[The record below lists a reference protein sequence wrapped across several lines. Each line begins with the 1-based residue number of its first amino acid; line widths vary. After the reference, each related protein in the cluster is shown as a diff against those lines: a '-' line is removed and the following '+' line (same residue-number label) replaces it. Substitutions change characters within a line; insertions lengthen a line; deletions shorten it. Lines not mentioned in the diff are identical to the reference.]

1 MRNLN
6 LDHLRALAEVVRQG
20 SFSAAA
26 RTLNLTQPAV
36 SLQIRELESRLG
48 VRLIE
53 RLGKQAHATIPG
65 RDLIAHAQRIFRE
78 CEAVEE
84 SMRRFRDGWLGRV
97 HIGTTL
103 TALMYE
109 LPPVLRELR
118 SAHPRIDLVVTNMAT
133 RLSVERILDNTIDL
147 ALVTLPVKS
156 EQLRITPLRPQTL
169 VAIFPAGTN
178 NIPAR
183 VTPEYAAQQ
192 SLVLEHDQG
201 AVHGLVMRWLE
212 KHMPLR
218 QEPMH
223 FGIIE
228 AAKQAVASGLG
239 MSIVPDI
246 SVAAPSPDYVVR
258 PLDPPIPSTLGLIE
272 HRNKPDGPAIEIVRR
287 ALLGMRTITG
297 TDAPDGGGSGNQ
309 PTVLRPVRAVANG

>member
-6 LDHLRALAEVVRQG
+6 LDHLRALTEVVRQG

-36 SLQIRELESRLG
+36 SLQIRELESRWG

-65 RDLIAHAQRIFRE
+65 RDLIAHAERIFRE
-78 CEAVEE
+78 CEAVEA

-109 LPPVLRELR
+109 LPPILRALR
-118 SAHPRIDLVVTNMAT
+118 SEHPAIDLVVTNMAT
-133 RLSVERILDNTIDL
+133 RFSVERILDNTIDL

-156 EQLRITPLRPQTL
+156 EQLKVTALRPQQL
-169 VAIFPAGTN
+169 VAIFPAGTKN
-178 NIPAR
+178 VPPR
-183 VTPEYAAQQ
+183 VTPEFVAQQ
-192 SLVLEHDQG
+192 SLVLEHEQG

-212 KHMPLR
+212 KEMPLV
-218 QEPMH
+218 QAPMH
-223 FGIIE
+223 VGIVE

-246 SVAAPSPDYVVR
+246 SVAAPSPDYIVR
-258 PLDPPIPSTLGLIE
+258 PLDPPVPSTLGLIE
-272 HRNKPDGPAIEIVRR
+272 HRNKPEGPAIAIVRR
-287 ALLGMRTITG
+287 ALLAMRTIPDA
-297 TDAPDGGGSGNQ
+297 DAPAQPMPRRAHAGG
-309 PTVLRPVRAVANG
+309 

>member
-1 MRNLN
+1 VRNLN
-6 LDHLRALAEVVRQG
+6 LDHLRALTEVVRQG

-48 VRLIE
+48 VQLIE

-118 SAHPRIDLVVTNMAT
+118 SEHPRVDLVVTNMAT
-133 RLSVERILDNTIDL
+133 RLAVERILDNTIDL

-156 EQLRITPLRPQTL
+156 EQLRVTPLRAQTL
-169 VAIFPAGTN
+169 VAIFPAGTKDV
-178 NIPAR
+178 PAR
-183 VTPEYAAQQ
+183 VTPEYVAQQ
-192 SLVLEHDQG
+192 PLVLEHDQG

-212 KHMPLR
+212 KELPLAHA
-218 QEPMH
+218 PMH

-258 PLDPPIPSTLGLIE
+258 PLDPPIPATLGLIE

-287 ALLGMRTITG
+287 ALLGMRTIPDV
-297 TDAPDGGGSGNQ
+297 DAPEGGGSGKQ
-309 PTVLRPVRAVANG
+309 PTVLRPVRAVAGG

>member
-6 LDHLRALAEVVRQG
+6 LDQLRTLVEVVRQG

-36 SLQIRELESRLG
+36 SLQIRELESRWG

-118 SAHPRIDLVVTNMAT
+118 SAHPRVDLVVTNMAT
-133 RLSVERILDNTIDL
+133 RISVERILDNTIDL

-156 EQLRITPLRPQTL
+156 EQLKVTPLRAQEL
-169 VAIFPAGTN
+169 VAIFPTGTRD
-178 NIPAR
+178 IPAT
-183 VTPEYAAQQ
+183 VTPEYAARQP
-192 SLVLEHDQG
+192 LVLEHDQG
-201 AVHGLVMRWLE
+201 AVHALVMRWLE
-212 KHMPLR
+212 KQMPLA
-218 QEPMH
+218 QAPMH
-223 FGIIE
+223 VGIVE

-239 MSIVPDI
+239 MSLVPDI
-246 SVAAPSPDYVVR
+246 SVAAPSEDYVVR

-272 HRNKPDGPAIEIVRR
+272 HRNKPDGPAIDIVRR
-287 ALLGMRTITG
+287 ALLGMRTVPEAG
-297 TDAPDGGGSGNQ
+297 EPA
-309 PTVLRPVRAVANG
+309 RAAHG

>member
-1 MRNLN
+1 VRNLN
-6 LDHLRALAEVVRQG
+6 LDHLRALTEVVRQG

-36 SLQIRELESRLG
+36 SLQIRELESRCG

-65 RDLIAHAQRIFRE
+65 RDLIAHAERIFRE
-78 CEAVEE
+78 CAAVEE

-109 LPPVLRELR
+109 LPPILRALR
-118 SAHPRIDLVVTNMAT
+118 SEHPRIDLVVTNMAT

-156 EQLRITPLRPQTL
+156 EQLKATSLRPQKL
-169 VAIFPAGTN
+169 VAIFPAGTKN
-178 NIPAR
+178 VPAR
-183 VTPEYAAQQ
+183 VTPEYVAQQ
-192 SLVLEHDQG
+192 PMVLEHDQG

-212 KHMPLR
+212 KQLPLVHA
-218 QEPMH
+218 PMH
-223 FGIIE
+223 VGIIE
-228 AAKQAVASGLG
+228 GVKQAVASGLG
-239 MSIVPDI
+239 MSIVPDV
-246 SVAAPSPDYVVR
+246 SVAAPSRDYVVR
-258 PLDPPIPSTLGLIE
+258 PLDPPIPATLGLIE

-287 ALLGMRTITG
+287 ALLGMRTMPDA
-297 TDAPDGGGSGNQ
+297 DAPAE
-309 PTVLRPVRAVANG
+309 PVRTWRRARPAG

>member
-1 MRNLN
+1 
-6 LDHLRALAEVVRQG
+6 
-20 SFSAAA
+20 
-26 RTLNLTQPAV
+26 
-36 SLQIRELESRLG
+36 
-48 VRLIE
+48 LIE

-103 TALMYE
+103 TALMYQ
-109 LPPVLRELR
+109 LPPILRELR
-118 SAHPRIDLVVTNMAT
+118 STHPRVDLVVTNMAT

-169 VAIFPAGTN
+169 VAIFPTGTKD
-178 NIPAR
+178 IPAV

-201 AVHGLVMRWLE
+201 AVHGLIMRWLE
-212 KHMPLR
+212 KQMPLN
-218 QEPMH
+218 QAPMH
-223 FGIIE
+223 VGITE

-246 SVAAPSPDYVVR
+246 SVAAPSSDYVVR
-258 PLDPPIPSTLGLIE
+258 PLDPPIPSPLGLIE

-287 ALLGMRTITG
+287 ALLGLRTMSAE
-297 TDAPDGGGSGNQ
+297 APEGGGSGKQ
-309 PTVLRPVRAVANG
+309 PTVLRPMRAVASG

>member
-6 LDHLRALAEVVRQG
+6 LDQLHALVEVVRQG

-26 RTLNLTQPAV
+26 RTLNLTQPAI

-53 RLGKQAHATIPG
+53 RLGKQAHATVPG
-65 RDLIAHAQRIFRE
+65 RDLIEHAQRIFRE

-84 SMRRFRDGWLGRV
+84 SIRRFRDGWLGRV

-118 SAHPRIDLVVTNMAT
+118 SAHPRVDLVVTNMAT
-133 RLSVERILDNTIDL
+133 RLSIERILDNTIDL

-156 EQLRITPLRPQTL
+156 EQLKTTPLRPQTL
-169 VAIFPAGTN
+169 VAIFPVGTKN
-178 NIPAR
+178 VPAY

-212 KHMPLR
+212 KQMPLSHA
-218 QEPMH
+218 PMH

-258 PLDPPIPSTLGLIE
+258 PLDPPIPCTLGLIE
-272 HRNKPDGPAIEIVRR
+272 HRNKPNGPALEIVRR
-287 ALLGMRTITG
+287 ALLGMKTIPDIESTEG
-297 TDAPDGGGSGNQ
+297 NAAPRLAS
-309 PTVLRPVRAVANG
+309 R